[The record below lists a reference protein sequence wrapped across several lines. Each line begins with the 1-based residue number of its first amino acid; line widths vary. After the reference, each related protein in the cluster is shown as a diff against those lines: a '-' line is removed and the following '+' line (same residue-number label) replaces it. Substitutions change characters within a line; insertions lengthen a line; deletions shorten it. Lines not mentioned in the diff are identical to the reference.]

1 MRRKK
6 NRSRLLPFG
15 AGLAAGYLLT
25 IGVAAAGAL
34 VMWLTGADSSMA
46 WLTAVPA
53 AALGSFLCGR
63 TAGKQRRRGGLKT
76 GAVCGVLYC
85 VPLILAALIFGTVQ
99 GILLPVKAALCA
111 GAGIVLFPGELSEAV
126 RGSVGGCLEVVI
138 PALFAFT
145 VLAVYLQR
153 SGLYRVVL
161 KPLTV
166 PLSKLLRL
174 PEELCAVFLLSNIGG
189 YPVGAKLLTG
199 LVRSGRLRR
208 GDASRL
214 LCCCYGSGPSFVIGT
229 AGMQVFGSAAAGG
242 MIFGACI
249 LSSLAEAA
257 VVCMF
262 GKPILLDESSSAQD
276 LSAECFISS
285 VDAGARVMYP
295 VCVMSVAFAAV
306 TALLDSAGITE
317 LAAWALGKLG
327 LGGNSDRL
335 LPAMLEVTQVRGLVP
350 EGAAASLCAAAL
362 SFGGVCVLMQV
373 GALTGGEISMKPLL
387 ISRLPVALLSG
398 LLAVP
403 AGKLTA
409 AAEAYSP
416 NASGVPAAG
425 QAFSINAGLS
435 VCVLIMAGM
444 LILLVEG
451 GRATD

>member
-1 MRRKK
+1 MKALRK
-6 NRSRLLPFG
+6 
-15 AGLAAGYLLT
+15 YL
-25 IGVAAAGAL
+25 
-34 VMWLTGADSSMA
+34 
-46 WLTAVPA
+46 
-53 AALGSFLCGR
+53 
-63 TAGKQRRRGGLKT
+63 
-76 GAVCGVLYC
+76 
-85 VPLILAALIFGTVQ
+85 LAAL
-99 GILLPVKAALCA
+99 ALCA

-249 LSSLAEAA
+249 LSSLAAA
-257 VVCMF
+257 TAVCRF

-285 VDAGARVMYP
+285 VDAGARVMYT

-335 LPAMLEVTQVRGLVP
+335 LPALLEVTQVRGLVP
-350 EGAAASLCAAAL
+350 EGAAASL
-362 SFGGVCVLMQV
+362 CVLMQV

-387 ISRLPVALLSG
+387 ISRLPAALLSG

>member
-1 MRRKK
+1 MKALRK
-6 NRSRLLPFG
+6 
-15 AGLAAGYLLT
+15 YL
-25 IGVAAAGAL
+25 
-34 VMWLTGADSSMA
+34 
-46 WLTAVPA
+46 
-53 AALGSFLCGR
+53 
-63 TAGKQRRRGGLKT
+63 
-76 GAVCGVLYC
+76 
-85 VPLILAALIFGTVQ
+85 LAAL
-99 GILLPVKAALCA
+99 ALFA

-174 PEELCAVFLLSNIGG
+174 PEELCAVFLL
-189 YPVGAKLLTG
+189 TG

-229 AGMQVFGSAAAGG
+229 AGMQAFGSAAAGG

-249 LSSLAEAA
+249 LSSLAAAA
-257 VVCMF
+257 VVCRF
-262 GKPILLDESSSAQD
+262 GEPILLDESSSAQD

-285 VDAGARVMYP
+285 VDAGARVMYT

-317 LAAWALGKLG
+317 LAAWVLGKLG

-335 LPAMLEVTQVRGLVP
+335 LPALLEVTQVRGLVP

-387 ISRLPVALLSG
+387 ISRLPAALLSG

-416 NASGVPAAG
+416 NVSGVPAAG

>member
-1 MRRKK
+1 MKALRK
-6 NRSRLLPFG
+6 
-15 AGLAAGYLLT
+15 YL
-25 IGVAAAGAL
+25 
-34 VMWLTGADSSMA
+34 
-46 WLTAVPA
+46 
-53 AALGSFLCGR
+53 
-63 TAGKQRRRGGLKT
+63 
-76 GAVCGVLYC
+76 
-85 VPLILAALIFGTVQ
+85 LAAL
-99 GILLPVKAALCA
+99 ALCA

-153 SGLYRVVL
+153 SRA
-161 KPLTV
+161 V
-166 PLSKLLRL
+166 PRGPEAADRSAVEAPRL

-229 AGMQVFGSAAAGG
+229 AGMQAFGSAAAGG

-249 LSSLAEAA
+249 LSSLAAAA
-257 VVCMF
+257 VVCRF
-262 GKPILLDESSSAQD
+262 GEPILLDESSSAQD

-285 VDAGARVMYP
+285 VDAGARVMYT

-335 LPAMLEVTQVRGLVP
+335 LPALLEVTRSRAGSGGRGGFAVRGGSLVWGSLRSYAGRGAHRRGDIK
-350 EGAAASLCAAAL
+350 EAAADIAASGGSAQRFAGV
-362 SFGGVCVLMQV
+362 SGGEAHRCCGGV
-373 GALTGGEISMKPLL
+373 
-387 ISRLPVALLSG
+387 
-398 LLAVP
+398 
-403 AGKLTA
+403 
-409 AAEAYSP
+409 
-416 NASGVPAAG
+416 
-425 QAFSINAGLS
+425 FS
-435 VCVLIMAGM
+435 
-444 LILLVEG
+444 
-451 GRATD
+451 

>member
-1 MRRKK
+1 MKALRK
-6 NRSRLLPFG
+6 
-15 AGLAAGYLLT
+15 YL
-25 IGVAAAGAL
+25 
-34 VMWLTGADSSMA
+34 
-46 WLTAVPA
+46 
-53 AALGSFLCGR
+53 
-63 TAGKQRRRGGLKT
+63 
-76 GAVCGVLYC
+76 
-85 VPLILAALIFGTVQ
+85 LAAL
-99 GILLPVKAALCA
+99 ALCA

-249 LSSLAEAA
+249 LSSLAAAAA
-257 VVCMF
+257 VCRF
-262 GKPILLDESSSAQD
+262 GEPILLEESSSAQD

-285 VDAGARVMYP
+285 VDAGARVMYT

-335 LPAMLEVTQVRGLVP
+335 LPALLEVTQVRGLVP

-387 ISRLPVALLSG
+387 ISRLPAALLSG
-398 LLAVP
+398 FLAFP
-403 AGKLTA
+403 AGKLTT

-416 NASGVPAAG
+416 NASGVPAG

>member
-1 MRRKK
+1 MKALRK
-6 NRSRLLPFG
+6 
-15 AGLAAGYLLT
+15 YL
-25 IGVAAAGAL
+25 
-34 VMWLTGADSSMA
+34 
-46 WLTAVPA
+46 
-53 AALGSFLCGR
+53 
-63 TAGKQRRRGGLKT
+63 
-76 GAVCGVLYC
+76 
-85 VPLILAALIFGTVQ
+85 LAAL
-99 GILLPVKAALCA
+99 ALCA

-257 VVCMF
+257 VVCRF

-285 VDAGARVMYP
+285 VDAGARVMYT

-335 LPAMLEVTQVRGLVP
+335 LPARAGSGRRGGFAVRGGSLVRGSLRSYAGRGSHGRGDIN
-350 EGAAASLCAAAL
+350 EAAADIAASGGTAQRFAGG
-362 SFGGVCVLMQV
+362 SGGEAHRCCGGV
-373 GALTGGEISMKPLL
+373 
-387 ISRLPVALLSG
+387 
-398 LLAVP
+398 
-403 AGKLTA
+403 
-409 AAEAYSP
+409 
-416 NASGVPAAG
+416 
-425 QAFSINAGLS
+425 FS
-435 VCVLIMAGM
+435 
-444 LILLVEG
+444 
-451 GRATD
+451 

>member
-1 MRRKK
+1 MKALRK
-6 NRSRLLPFG
+6 
-15 AGLAAGYLLT
+15 YL
-25 IGVAAAGAL
+25 
-34 VMWLTGADSSMA
+34 
-46 WLTAVPA
+46 
-53 AALGSFLCGR
+53 
-63 TAGKQRRRGGLKT
+63 
-76 GAVCGVLYC
+76 
-85 VPLILAALIFGTVQ
+85 LAAL
-99 GILLPVKAALCA
+99 ALCA

-153 SGLYRVVL
+153 SGLYRVAL

-249 LSSLAEAA
+249 LSSLVAAA
-257 VVCMF
+257 VVCRF

-276 LSAECFISS
+276 LSAGCFISS
-285 VDAGARVMYP
+285 VDAGARVMYT

-335 LPAMLEVTQVRGLVP
+335 LPALLEVTQVRGLVP

-387 ISRLPVALLSG
+387 ISRLPAALLSG
-398 LLAVP
+398 LLAFP

-451 GRATD
+451 GRAAD

>member
-1 MRRKK
+1 MKALRK
-6 NRSRLLPFG
+6 
-15 AGLAAGYLLT
+15 YL
-25 IGVAAAGAL
+25 
-34 VMWLTGADSSMA
+34 
-46 WLTAVPA
+46 
-53 AALGSFLCGR
+53 
-63 TAGKQRRRGGLKT
+63 
-76 GAVCGVLYC
+76 
-85 VPLILAALIFGTVQ
+85 LAAL
-99 GILLPVKAALCA
+99 ALCA

-126 RGSVGGCLEVVI
+126 RASVGGCLEVVI

-249 LSSLAEAA
+249 LSSLAAAA
-257 VVCMF
+257 VVCRF

-285 VDAGARVMYP
+285 VDAGARVMYT

-335 LPAMLEVTQVRGLVP
+335 LPALEVTQVRGLVP

-387 ISRLPVALLSG
+387 ISRLPAALLSG
-398 LLAVP
+398 FLAFP

-451 GRATD
+451 GRAAD